1 MIRNFHVEF
10 LSQVCG
16 ATLYHQLG
24 EFMKRIRIFFIIF
37 CSFIFIAALTSVLFT
52 YKILSTEKEEIP
64 EKENLIILCPICHR
78 KLTSHKYKLINR
90 EQIVLY

>member
-37 CSFIFIAALTSVLFT
+37 CSCIFIAALTSVLFT

-64 EKENLIILCPICHR
+64 ENDEPVLK
-78 KLTSHKYKLINR
+78 
-90 EQIVLY
+90 IVEEKPAPKTEEKTEEKK

>member
-24 EFMKRIRIFFIIF
+24 EFMKRIRYVIESLLQDRLAYFDLHLDNIGISKGEIIF
-37 CSFIFIAALTSVLFT
+37 SDLDGVEDNPTRRFIDGT
-52 YKILSTEKEEIP
+52 YYNMYLCYLSIL
-64 EKENLIILCPICHR
+64 LD
-78 KLTSHKYKLINR
+78 
-90 EQIVLY
+90 